1 MARALHQSEN
11 FAWLNS
17 KDKRRGAELIL
28 KETAMDLLDSI
39 YGADSSDRQRGT
51 SFLLDDSDANT
62 TE

>member
-39 YGADSSDRQRGT
+39 YGADSYDRQRGT
-51 SFLLDDSDANT
+51 SLLDDSDANT

>member
-51 SFLLDDSDANT
+51 SLLDDSDENT